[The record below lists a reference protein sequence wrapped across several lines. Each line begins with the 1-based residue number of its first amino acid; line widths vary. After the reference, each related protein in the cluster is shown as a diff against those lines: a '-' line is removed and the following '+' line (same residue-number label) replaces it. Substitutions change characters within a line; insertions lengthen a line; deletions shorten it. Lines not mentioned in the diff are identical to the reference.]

1 MESTALNEL
10 IMEVRRSAAALAEA
24 EEKVAAFRDELSQHK
39 HEPQPA
45 SAPQSATRPNAK
57 RASGWL
63 PAADVASG

>member
-10 IMEVRRSAAALAEA
+10 IAEVRRTAAALAET
-24 EEKVAAFRDELSQHK
+24 EEKVAAFRDELAQHK

-45 SAPQSATRPNAK
+45 HPPQNVTRPNAK

-63 PAADVASG
+63 PTVDLARG